1 MDWSNER
8 YVRVYTRDTPEW
20 ALLSWEARG
29 FFCLLLRAVDRA
41 GVLSMGKSGHK
52 ALAALL
58 RVPLEVVDRAMPELL
73 EDGCIQVH
81 GETVVIPNYIDAQEA
96 TQSDKQR
103 QQECRAKRR
112 DLAMRESVTLRD
124 TQSRGATEPSRG
136 VTLQSDLSQ
145 PVTSG
150 HSVPCRAVPSVPDLA
165 GASRSAPGQA
175 PPRPEDHVL
184 PAPTSGREDERASPA
199 HQPKRPRKKPE
210 PDELDETPLRRRL
223 SDALCAVYAEVCGC
237 KYPFTGRDAKALGP
251 LLELVG
257 EDVEEAAA
265 RFRWALSDAAP
276 WNGGPPPEG
285 RTKFIHRL
293 PAVWAALARAPKPRV
308 SAQAGDLFEGG
319 VVPNGF

>member
-124 TQSRGATEPSRG
+124 TPSRGATKPSRG
-136 VTLQSDLSQ
+136 VTPQPESSQ
-145 PVTSG
+145 PVTCG

-165 GASRSAPGQA
+165 GASRPAGGQA
-175 PPRPEDHVL
+175 PHRPEDHVL
-184 PAPTSGREDERASPA
+184 PAPTSGREDNRASDGEQAQLLDVPAEQPQKRERKRSRQEEIFHAFQEYRRARCEEEGVACHVEDDDVRKINSRFAQWKRIPKGDDGMRVLNRAFEAYLNNERFRSQGWPVWLFMTAGIYAEHVRLSQTEERAS
-199 HQPKRPRKKPE
+199 
-210 PDELDETPLRRRL
+210 
-223 SDALCAVYAEVCGC
+223 
-237 KYPFTGRDAKALGP
+237 
-251 LLELVG
+251 
-257 EDVEEAAA
+257 
-265 RFRWALSDAAP
+265 
-276 WNGGPPPEG
+276 
-285 RTKFIHRL
+285 
-293 PAVWAALARAPKPRV
+293 
-308 SAQAGDLFEGG
+308 
-319 VVPNGF
+319 

>member
-124 TQSRGATEPSRG
+124 TPSRGATEPSRG
-136 VTLQSDLSQ
+136 VTPQPEPSQ
-145 PVTSG
+145 PVTCG

-165 GASRSAPGQA
+165 GASRPAGGQA
-175 PPRPEDHVL
+175 PPRPEEHVL
-184 PAPTSGREDERASPA
+184 PAPTSGLGDNQLLGSEQGELLDVSAEPPQKRERKPPKPSRQQDIFRRMQEARERSCEEECIACHPEDEN
-199 HQPKRPRKKPE
+199 PRKVNAIFARWKDTTPE
-210 PDELDETPLRRRL
+210 SPEMDELNGAFGCYLNNERFREQGWPVWLFMSGT
-223 SDALCAVYAEVCGC
+223 VYAQHV
-237 KYPFTGRDAKALGP
+237 RLWQ
-251 LLELVG
+251 G
-257 EDVEEAAA
+257 EDAA
-265 RFRWALSDAAP
+265 
-276 WNGGPPPEG
+276 
-285 RTKFIHRL
+285 
-293 PAVWAALARAPKPRV
+293 
-308 SAQAGDLFEGG
+308 
-319 VVPNGF
+319 